1 MTDFRSLIL
10 VAIAAGLLLGVAAAL
25 LAPAPADEPEQPRP
39 ADPAA
44 PMMSALHEEARRI
57 LREASGE

>member
-1 MTDFRSLIL
+1 MTDFRALIL

-25 LAPAPADEPEQPRP
+25 LSPVPEPVPEAPKP

-44 PMMSALHEEARRI
+44 PLLSQLHEEARRI
-57 LREASGE
+57 LREAAGE